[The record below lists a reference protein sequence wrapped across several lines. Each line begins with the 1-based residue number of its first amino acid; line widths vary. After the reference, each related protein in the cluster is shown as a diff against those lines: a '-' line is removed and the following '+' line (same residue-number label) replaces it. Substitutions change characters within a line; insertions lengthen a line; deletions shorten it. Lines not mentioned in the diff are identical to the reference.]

1 MKELYI
7 EETERL
13 AGLYEEQGMGED
25 EAQALAEANA
35 YDAPKTHG
43 RSATSDRHYR
53 IHARPSQSD
62 DYV

>member
-35 YDAPKTHG
+35 YDAMT
-43 RSATSDRHYR
+43 DRLADMADR
-53 IHARPSQSD
+53 AKDAWKERDQ
-62 DYV
+62 